1 MSSFLQNWQVDLTYI
16 YIMYMYIYFTKPF
29 DIGQPLLCSWLK
41 MQIGKSPYMGGQKLT
56 HADIN
61 SKIINTEN
69 KKPKGEGKK
78 KESLY
83 FDHSSPAVG
92 MQ

>member
-1 MSSFLQNWQVDLTYI
+1 MSSFLQNWQFDLTYI
-16 YIMYMYIYFTKPF
+16 YIMYMYIYFTRLF

-41 MQIGKSPYMGGQKLT
+41 CRLAYHRIWGQKPT

-61 SKIINTEN
+61 RKIINTKN
-69 KKPKGEGKK
+69 KSNQKEKKK
-78 KESLY
+78 KESSLY

-92 MQ
+92 MR

>member
-1 MSSFLQNWQVDLTYI
+1 
-16 YIMYMYIYFTKPF
+16 MYMYIYFTKPF

-41 MQIGKSPYMGGQKLT
+41 CRLANHRIWGQEPT

-69 KKPKGEGKK
+69 IRNQKEGKK
-78 KESLY
+78 NKESLY

>member
-29 DIGQPLLCSWLK
+29 DIGQPLLCSCLK
-41 MQIGKSPYMGGQKLT
+41 CRLANHCIWGQRPT

-69 KKPKGEGKK
+69 KKPKGEGGK